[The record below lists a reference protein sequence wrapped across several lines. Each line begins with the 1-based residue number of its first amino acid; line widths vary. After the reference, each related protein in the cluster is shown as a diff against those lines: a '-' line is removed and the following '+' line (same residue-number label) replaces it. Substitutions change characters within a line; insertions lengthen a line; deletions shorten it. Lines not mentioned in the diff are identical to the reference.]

1 MSVGLRTIVFV
12 VRTLSSVGLRH
23 EPVLENIQH
32 KMLSLV
38 LKLDENLVLN
48 PVKILR
54 RQLISILQPVVK
66 NTQDDILSLLRF
78 TKLLGHF
85 HVKSLINLVLHINP
99 KAASFPWRYQT
110 PRVALIS

>member
-1 MSVGLRTIVFV
+1 MALRTIVFV